1 MMPMQMRRKTQR
13 IEKVENL
20 SRTATVQN
28 ILPTRG
34 NKSDHAC
41 AIRWTNFLRVD
52 AALFE
57 HHAGGAGVDRRRSAL
72 PLRSIW
78 SSETAIQPAIAALPD
93 MSHFALE
100 FYEYCANPAGPF

>member
-52 AALFE
+52 CRPVRAPR
-57 HHAGGAGVDRRRSAL
+57 GRRRRRSA
-72 PLRSIW
+72 PIGPAV
-78 SSETAIQPAIAALPD
+78 AIDLAVRD
-93 MSHFALE
+93 RD
-100 FYEYCANPAGPF
+100 PAGDCSLTGYESFRFGIL